1 MAGSGKILTVSYG
14 AFSCG
19 LDGFDDPLQTMTAIL
34 DYLRYLEAIA
44 GDSGAAPDA
53 PDIDI
58 LTGIAERG
66 ATRRV
71 AVEMQAGAILLRA
84 VPEQDDTI
92 LAPHAGQD
100 MVSPAGPGGR
110 GHRLR
115 QQHPG
120 DHACATAARV
130 LRVRRADLEQLIN
143 HGVLQDDAGPP
154 ADGIPPDRPDA
165 TLSPP
170 GEIDLQRALAGI
182 EAERADAA
190 RSADSTPDRTCDTS
204 APDTASMDRTPHA
217 QADAADDLS
226 RIFEETDS
234 HLETS
239 ASSRRRNAIQ
249 HLRAALAATRAETR
263 ASSQQ
268 RRDREDMPGRA
279 GLRAE
284 ARLRRARASS
294 QRGPS
299 VQSVDRTPESFRLM
313 AEHRV
318 DTPQGMAQ
326 ARPLSAAGSAAVPP
340 KPPPNP
346 PEDPPPE
353 DFGAFVAQVEAARLP
368 DLIEAAAAYL
378 ADIEGRMRFSRP
390 MLMEKLDQIGVADM
404 REDMLCA
411 CDALLSTGKLR
422 KCSDGRYET
431 TDKTGFRTASVS
443 TGPGRCC

>member
-1 MAGSGKILTVSYG
+1 MAGSGKNLTVSYG
-14 AFSCG
+14 AFACG

-44 GDSGAAPDA
+44 GDGGTAPDA

-58 LTGIAERG
+58 LISIAERG
-66 ATRRV
+66 TAGCV
-71 AVEMQAGAILLRA
+71 AVDMQAGAILLRA
-84 VPEQDDTI
+84 MPVQDATI
-92 LAPHAGQD
+92 PAPQAGRD
-100 MVSPAGPGGR
+100 MVPPAGPGG
-110 GHRLR
+110 HSLR

-130 LRVRRADLEQLIN
+130 LRVRRADLERLIN

-154 ADGIPPDRPDA
+154 ADAIPPDGPDA
-165 TLSPP
+165 TLSDQ

-182 EAERADAA
+182 EAERAEAA
-190 RSADSTPDRTCDTS
+190 RPADTAPDRTFDTPS
-204 APDTASMDRTPHA
+204 PDAAPADPPPPA
-217 QADAADDLS
+217 QADAVDDLS

-234 HLETS
+234 HLGAS

-263 ASSQQ
+263 MSLQQ
-268 RRDREDMPGRA
+268 RRDRDEVPDRA
-279 GLRAE
+279 GLRAA

-299 VQSVDRTPESFRLM
+299 VQSADRTPDPLRLM

-318 DTPQGMAQ
+318 DTPQETAQ
-326 ARPLSAAGSAAVPP
+326 ARSLSTTDRAAMPP
-340 KPPPNP
+340 DRPPDPPPNP
-346 PEDPPPE
+346 TPE
-353 DFGAFVAQVEAARLP
+353 DFAAFAAQVGAAGLP

-378 ADIEGRMRFSRP
+378 ADIEGRTRFSRP

-411 CDALLSTGKLR
+411 CDTLLNTGKLR

-431 TDKTGFRTASVS
+431 TDRTGFRVAPASC
-443 TGPGRCC
+443 GAGRCS

>member
-58 LTGIAERG
+58 LTSIAERG
-66 ATRRV
+66 ATGCV

-84 VPEQDDTI
+84 VPVQNDTI
-92 LAPHAGQD
+92 PAPDAGQD
-100 MVSPAGPGGR
+100 MVSPARPEMQ
-110 GHRLR
+110 GHSLR

-154 ADGIPPDRPDA
+154 ADGIPPDRPDT
-165 TLSPP
+165 TLSAQ

-182 EAERADAA
+182 EGERAEAA
-190 RSADSTPDRTCDTS
+190 GPAGIAPDRTFDRPS
-204 APDTASMDRTPHA
+204 PDAAPADPTPPK
-217 QADAADDLS
+217 QADAVDDLS

-234 HLETS
+234 HLGAS

-263 ASSQQ
+263 TSLQQ
-268 RRDREDMPGRA
+268 RRDREDMPGRV
-279 GLRAE
+279 GLRVA
-284 ARLRRARASS
+284 ARLRRARASA
-294 QRGPS
+294 QHGPS
-299 VQSVDRTPESFRLM
+299 VQSADRTPDPLRLM

-326 ARPLSAAGSAAVPP
+326 ARPLSTADSAAM
-340 KPPPNP
+340 PPNRP
-346 PEDPPPE
+346 SNPPPE
-353 DFGAFVAQVEAARLP
+353 DFGAFVARVEAARLP

-411 CDALLSTGKLR
+411 CDALLTRGKLR

-431 TDKTGFRTASVS
+431 TDKTGFRIASVS
-443 TGPGRCC
+443 FGTGRCS